1 MARRNLLIVLSSHL
15 VVVDAEL
22 HEFGEALV
30 RKAHEMVED
39 AARRRGQGHEVEAVE
54 NLRVLGNGGACHRVV
69 ILPWSVRPKSV
80 WSGGWALS
88 LPPRRDRRRRVG
100 HGLIVCETIAAV
112 SEPIPD
118 NLGRKTYEPFS
129 KSNEE

>member
-1 MARRNLLIVLSSHL
+1 MKEFSLLGFVAHL
-15 VVVDAEL
+15 VVVEAEL

-80 WSGGWALS
+80 CCGGWALS
-88 LPPRRDRRRRVG
+88 LPPLRARRRRVG
-100 HGLIVCETIAAV
+100 HGLIGCSRNPPNEGISLSDLPSRAV
-112 SEPIPD
+112 VLSC
-118 NLGRKTYEPFS
+118 NVLQAR
-129 KSNEE
+129 